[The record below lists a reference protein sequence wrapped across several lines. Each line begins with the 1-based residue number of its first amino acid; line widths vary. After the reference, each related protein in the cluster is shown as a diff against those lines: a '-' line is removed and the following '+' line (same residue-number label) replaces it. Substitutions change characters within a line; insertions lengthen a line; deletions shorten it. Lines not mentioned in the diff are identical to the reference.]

1 ARKYLHQCCHVRPLD
16 DRIHVCRPRRL
27 RHHDRKRRK
36 PEDGRQRTAGICE
49 QHRHHTREHLPG
61 TASDRL
67 HNEHHA
73 WCSHLRRA
81 QCNEHRI
88 LRDRGQSSLCARHH
102 FVRHTVLHLHP
113 CEIGRAHV

>member
-1 ARKYLHQCCHVRPLD
+1 YTTLFRS
-16 DRIHVCRPRRL
+16 
-27 RHHDRKRRK
+27 
-36 PEDGRQRTAGICE
+36 DGRQRTAGICE

-113 CEIGRAHV
+113 CARTAAALVRLVIRRRPVDPAAPVCRAGGDG